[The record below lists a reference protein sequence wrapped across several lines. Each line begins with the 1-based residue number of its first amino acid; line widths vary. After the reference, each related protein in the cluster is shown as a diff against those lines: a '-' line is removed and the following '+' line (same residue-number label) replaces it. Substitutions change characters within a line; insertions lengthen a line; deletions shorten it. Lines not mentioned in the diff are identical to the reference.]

1 MNPYEGI
8 MGNEGEM
15 KEGGRLEDKRR
26 KEHGGSENMSGM
38 DYKTRHGVI
47 K

>member
-1 MNPYEGI
+1 
-8 MGNEGEM
+8 M
-15 KEGGRLEDKRR
+15 KEEGRLEDKRR
-26 KEHGGSENMSGM
+26 KEHGGSKNMPGM

>member
-1 MNPYEGI
+1 MTAI

-26 KEHGGSENMSGM
+26 GEHCGSKNMPGM